1 MSDRSTIIEVPP
13 RFRVVIGPWD
23 AGVDERTIVLGPSH
37 AFGDGRHE
45 STRMCLQALASF
57 APRSGFRLFDVGS
70 GTGILSIGAAKLGGE
85 AIGVDIDAAAIAIAA
100 DNARRSAVEARVS
113 FATTWPDATFDIVV
127 ANILRDVLT
136 ELAPLIVARLAPLGT
151 LILSGLVSTDVP
163 EIVARY
169 APLLAGRRPEI
180 FERDTWRTLVWRPSA
195 TEHARDGHQGAS
207 KADPRPA

>member
-1 MSDRSTIIEVPP
+1 MSGRPTVVDVPP
-13 RFRVVIGPWD
+13 RFRVVTGPWD
-23 AGVDERTIVLGPSH
+23 AEVDERTIVLGPGH

-57 APRSGFRLFDVGS
+57 APRGGFRLLDVGS

-85 AIGVDIDAAAIAIAA
+85 AIGIDIDAAAVAIAA
-100 DNARRSAVEARVS
+100 DNARRSAVEAHVS
-113 FATTWPDATFDIVV
+113 FATTWPDGVFDIVV

-136 ELAPLIVARLAPLGT
+136 ALAPLIVDRLAPPGT

-169 APLLAGRRPEI
+169 APLLGGRRPEV
-180 FERDTWRTLVWRPSA
+180 FERDTWRTLVWRA
-195 TEHARDGHQGAS
+195 AARPWS
-207 KADPRPA
+207 ADPLKHP

>member
-1 MSDRSTIIEVPP
+1 MSDRSTIIDVPP
-13 RFRVVIGPWD
+13 RFRVVAGPWD
-23 AGVDERTIVLGPSH
+23 AEVDERTIVLGPGH

-45 STRMCLQALASF
+45 TTRMCLQALAAF

-70 GTGILSIGAAKLGGE
+70 GTGILSIAAAKLGGE

-100 DNARRSAVEARVS
+100 ESARRSGVEARVR
-113 FATTWPDATFDIVV
+113 FATAWPDGTFDIVV
-127 ANILRDVLT
+127 ANILRDVLA
-136 ELAPLIVARLAPLGT
+136 ELAPLIVARLAPAGT

-180 FERDTWRTLVWRPSA
+180 FERGAWRTLVWRLAARPS
-195 TEHARDGHQGAS
+195 
-207 KADPRPA
+207 P

>member
-1 MSDRSTIIEVPP
+1 MSGRPTVVDVPP
-13 RFRVVIGPWD
+13 RFRVVTGPWD
-23 AGVDERTIVLGPSH
+23 AEADERTIVLGPGH

-57 APRSGFRLFDVGS
+57 APRGGFRLLDVGS

-85 AIGVDIDAAAIAIAA
+85 AIGIDIDAAAIAIAE
-100 DNARRSAVEARVS
+100 DNARRSAVEAHVS
-113 FATTWPDATFDIVV
+113 FATTWPGGRFDIVV

-136 ELAPLIVARLAPLGT
+136 ALAPLIVDRLAPQGM

-169 APLLAGRRPEI
+169 APLLAGRRPEV
-180 FERDTWRTLVWRPSA
+180 FERDAWRALVWRA
-195 TEHARDGHQGAS
+195 AARPRS
-207 KADPRPA
+207 ADPTPRNEEM

>member
-1 MSDRSTIIEVPP
+1 MSDRPTLVEVPP

-23 AGVDERTIVLGPSH
+23 AEVDERTIVLCPGH

-57 APRSGFRLFDVGS
+57 APRSGFRLFDVGC

-85 AIGVDIDAAAIAIAA
+85 AVGVDIDTAAIAVAA
-100 DNARRSAVEARVS
+100 ENGRRSAVEGRVS
-113 FATTWPDATFDIVV
+113 FATTWPNGTFDIVV
-127 ANILRDVLT
+127 ANILRDVLA
-136 ELAPLIVARLAPLGT
+136 ELAPRIVARLAPLGT

-163 EIVARY
+163 EVVARY

-180 FERDTWRTLVWRPSA
+180 FERDAWRTLVWRLTARPS
-195 TEHARDGHQGAS
+195 
-207 KADPRPA
+207 P

>member
-1 MSDRSTIIEVPP
+1 MGDRSTLIDVPP
-13 RFRVVIGPWD
+13 RFRVVTGPWD
-23 AGVDERTIVLGPSH
+23 AAVDERTIVLGPSH

-70 GTGILSIGAAKLGGE
+70 GTGILSIAAAKLGGE
-85 AIGVDIDAAAIAIAA
+85 AVGVDIDAAAVAIAE

-113 FATTWPDATFDIVV
+113 FATTWPDGTFDIVV

-136 ELAPLIVARLAPLGT
+136 ALAPLIVARLAPLGT

-163 EIVARY
+163 EIVACY

-180 FERDTWRTLVWRPSA
+180 FERDTWRTLVWRLAARPS
-195 TEHARDGHQGAS
+195 
-207 KADPRPA
+207 P